1 LEENNNCGGGLMND
15 NGLGTFLFL
24 VLLTL
29 ICIIRGL
36 AKGELYF
43 DTVEW
48 QIKCTEKCS
57 PDGTDERKIKP
68 SLIITNSETKR
79 KVGL

>member
-1 LEENNNCGGGLMND
+1 MND

-57 PDGTDERKIKP
+57 PVPSGERKIKP
-68 SLIITNSETKR
+68 SLIISRGARKR
-79 KVGL
+79 KVGLR

>member
-1 LEENNNCGGGLMND
+1 MID
-15 NGLGTFLFL
+15 NGLGTFLLL
-24 VLLTL
+24 VLLAG
-29 ICIIRGL
+29 ICVIRGL
-36 AKGELYF
+36 LKGELYF

-68 SLIITNSETKR
+68 SLIILRGAKKR